1 MVLVV
6 IEGKQNL
13 MQHLYRHGLAL
24 FLLISV
30 AVFSLAVNAETI
42 AERQSQLKA
51 IQAQIDAQQSELK
64 TTRKQRN
71 QLQNLLKKDE
81 LSIANVAK
89 KLNLSQSKKRKLYQ
103 SLAKLE
109 KKHANTEKLK
119 SSQQKT
125 LAKQLESAY
134 LSGNHDYAKMLLN
147 QQDPASIERMLTYYQ
162 YLNKAR
168 INAIDE
174 LKSTIADLN
183 DIQQQLQQQEDEL
196 EEVITTQ
203 RQQAKTLEQEKA
215 QRQQTLAQLQRTLSS
230 NSEQLEQLEIEEASL
245 KQIIEDAVRAS
256 KSQTSLN
263 GLAKLRGKLKWPTRG
278 RLVHRFGHSRGGQ
291 VNWKGVLMGAPE
303 GQTVRSIAAGK
314 VIYADWLKG
323 FGMVIVIDHGK
334 GYMSLYGHAQALLHS
349 SGDQV
354 KRGESIALVG
364 QSGGQA
370 EPGLYFEIRYKGKAV
385 NPAIYC
391 NTNYSK

>member
-1 MVLVV
+1 
-6 IEGKQNL
+6 
-13 MQHLYRHGLAL
+13 MQTLYRNGFSL
-24 FLLISV
+24 FLLASIAALSFSV
-30 AVFSLAVNAETI
+30 AAETI

-51 IQAQIDAQQSELK
+51 IQAQIDAQHSELK
-64 TTRKQRN
+64 TSRKQRN
-71 QLQNLLKKDE
+71 QLLSLLKKDD
-81 LSIANVAK
+81 IAIGNVAK
-89 KLNLSQSKKRKLYQ
+89 KLNNSQNKQQQLNQ
-103 SLAKLE
+103 SLASLKI
-109 KKHANTEKLK
+109 KQTKQEKLK
-119 SSQQKT
+119 ASQQKT

-168 INAIDE
+168 INAIDT

-183 DIQQQLQQQEDEL
+183 EIQQELQHQETEL
-196 EEVITTQ
+196 ENVISIQ
-203 RQQAKTLEQEKA
+203 RQQAQALAKEKA
-215 QRQQTLAQLQRTLSS
+215 QRKQTLAQLQRTLST

-245 KQIIEDAVRAS
+245 KQVIEDALRAA
-256 KSQTSLN
+256 KNQTKLD

-278 RLVHRFGHSRGGQ
+278 RLLHRFGHSRGGQ
-291 VNWKGVLMGAPE
+291 VSWKGVLMSAPE
-303 GQTVRSIAAGK
+303 GQVIRSIAAGK

-349 SGDQV
+349 SGDQI
-354 KRGESIALVG
+354 KQGESIALVG

-391 NTNYSK
+391 YANYRK